1 MEGREK
7 PYADKY
13 MEILGEQNYDFNMG
27 LTEFWALDLCYTD
40 CTLSTEQQM

>member
-13 MEILGEQNYDFNMG
+13 MEILVEQNYNFRFEADRILG
-27 LTEFWALDLCYTD
+27 T
-40 CTLSTEQQM
+40 